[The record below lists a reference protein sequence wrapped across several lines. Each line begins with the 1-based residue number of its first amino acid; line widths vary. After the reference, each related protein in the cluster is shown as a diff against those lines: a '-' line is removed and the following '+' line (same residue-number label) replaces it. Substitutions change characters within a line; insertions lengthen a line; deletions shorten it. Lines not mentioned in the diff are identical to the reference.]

1 MASLRAS
8 VENVATTNKPTAM
21 DHQFVDQLLANRD
34 TLPLPQNLGSILN
47 AVLKSSRLT
56 PFETA
61 LMEARERIGAE
72 ITEQCKV
79 WYLEVVGGVEG
90 LLGVREE
97 CLRVKE
103 QAEGISEA
111 LKGDLQKAHQSA
123 MERHETQRA
132 LLESKRQLWQCQI
145 TVSVL
150 EECQEVEILIKDRRF
165 LEVIRRLQVIEE
177 QVAMIDGKLVNPM
190 REWLVQQ
197 RNVLK
202 RASQAMLTD
211 WLTRVR
217 ESAPELGK
225 RAISQ
230 AQARIEQTGS
240 VDPADLLDVIQV
252 TDLLTARILSISVE
266 GQGGSSSS
274 FAQTLTENRAL
285 QLELVLDRL
294 CRVEDTDTQ
303 VISDW
308 LAGLLGHL
316 LVDHRLAFLPQHV
329 FGDWEGGWRSGASRI
344 NAIVTDSL
352 HRCQVPA
359 SLVRIKW
366 SLVFAAKAL
375 EVYGYDASL
384 LADSLAA
391 LYYGHA
397 ELLRVEQSRRIREL
411 VLTGQLSGLSSLCQ
425 DFEDQTSS
433 FVRGAE
439 DLLALCEDDRS
450 IMAPLKEAIFAVI
463 EMQVDLSRAT
473 RIQADLEAVEPGRVL
488 RESELRTL
496 KIQVRNELQARINT
510 RIDSLTRQYSAASVN
525 ELQSLMKVI
534 EPSFVDSSIRYM
546 SSKLLEMFTALDID
560 DTLLAKL
567 STDIG
572 RLSLALTDS
581 YGPSHS
587 LAPLTQMF
595 DLALSANPHDILD
608 PRVRAN
614 RYPMI
619 DLSTLRVFL
628 SRLRLG
634 EEGKRQAV
642 EDLLLLLRTHT

>member
-1 MASLRAS
+1 MASTRVS
-8 VENVATTNKPTAM
+8 VDNITVANKPTAM
-21 DHQFVDQLLANRD
+21 DYQFVDQLLANRD
-34 TLPLPQNLGSILN
+34 TLPLQQNLGSILN
-47 AVLKSSRLT
+47 AVLKSNRLT
-56 PFETA
+56 QFEAA
-61 LMEARERIGAE
+61 LMEAKEKIGTE

-79 WYLEVVGGVEG
+79 EYLDVVSGVEG

-103 QAEGISEA
+103 QAEKINEA

-123 MERHETQRA
+123 MERHETQNA
-132 LLESKRQLWQCQI
+132 HLESKRQLWQCQI
-145 TVSVL
+145 TVGVL

-177 QVAMIDGKLVNPM
+177 QVAMVDNKLVNSL

-202 RASQAMLTD
+202 KASQTMLTD
-211 WLTRVR
+211 WLTLAR
-217 ESAPELGK
+217 ESAPDLGK
-225 RAISQ
+225 RAISH

-252 TDLLTARILSISVE
+252 TDLLTARILSVSVE
-266 GQGGSSSS
+266 GQGSN
-274 FAQTLTENRAL
+274 FTQTLTENRAL
-285 QLELVLDRL
+285 QLELVMGRL
-294 CRVEDTDTQ
+294 CKVEDTDTQ
-303 VISDW
+303 VILDW
-308 LAGLLGHL
+308 LAGLVGHL

-329 FGDWEGGWRSGASRI
+329 FADWEGGWMSGAVRI

-352 HRCQVPA
+352 HRCQIA
-359 SLVRIKW
+359 TSLIRIKW

-375 EVYGYDASL
+375 EVYGYDTKL
-384 LADSLAA
+384 LTDSLTA

-397 ELLRVEQSRRIREL
+397 ELLRAEQSRRIREL
-411 VLTGQLSGLSSLCQ
+411 VLTCQLSGLSSLCQ
-425 DFEDQTSS
+425 DFEEQMTN
-433 FVRGAE
+433 FVKGAE
-439 DLLALCEDDRS
+439 DLLELCEDDRS
-450 IMAPLKEAIFAVI
+450 IVTPLREAIFAVI

-473 RIQADLEAVEPGRVL
+473 RIQADLEAVESGRVL
-488 RESELRTL
+488 RESELKTL
-496 KIQVRNELQARINT
+496 RIQVRNELQTRINT
-510 RIDSLTRQYSAASVN
+510 RIDALTQQYNTVNIN
-525 ELQSLMKVI
+525 ELQSLIKVI
-534 EPSFVDSSIRYM
+534 EPSFVDSSIKYM

-560 DTLLAKL
+560 DMLLTKL
-567 STDIG
+567 SSDLG
-572 RLSLALTDS
+572 RLSLALTNLHGQS
-581 YGPSHS
+581 IS
-587 LAPLTQMF
+587 LAPITQMF

-628 SRLRLG
+628 SRLKLG
-634 EEGKRQAV
+634 EERRRQAV